1 MSIRRRAGTLGTV
14 VTQTGVTCH
23 VSRDGDTAW
32 SHPSAQWLR
41 LDKKLDKKVVSCA
54 VITLAPIRFD
64 YDSLQTRHSNKI
76 YDVGAGSVPSNGA
89 VSAWS

>member
-41 LDKKLDKKVVSCA
+41 LDKKVRQEGRVM
-54 VITLAPIRFD
+54 
-64 YDSLQTRHSNKI
+64 DSLN
-76 YDVGAGSVPSNGA
+76 
-89 VSAWS
+89 VSPHPF